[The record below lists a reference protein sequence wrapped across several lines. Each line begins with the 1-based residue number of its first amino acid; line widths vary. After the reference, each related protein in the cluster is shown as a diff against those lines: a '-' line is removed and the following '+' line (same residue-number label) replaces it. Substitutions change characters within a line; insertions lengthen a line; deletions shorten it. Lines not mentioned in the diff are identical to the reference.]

1 MERAVAVKKL
11 GKLLGKHFGFRVN
24 SRAPDAE
31 ERAEGRQLL
40 PALDVDEKQAETAM
54 EARRKAILA
63 ADLEYQDLVA
73 AYQVAR
79 KRRREVAAMTST
91 YRITVGTTSD
101 LFFHVKAQGDSW
113 EDVIAQLAQRAR
125 V

>member
-91 YRITVGTTSD
+91 
-101 LFFHVKAQGDSW
+101 
-113 EDVIAQLAQRAR
+113 
-125 V
+125 